1 MIEFINCG
9 MDISDDYEE
18 MLEIISLIK
27 DNILKG
33 ANYE

>member
-9 MDISDDYEE
+9 MDIYDDYEE

-27 DNILKG
+27 DNLLKG
-33 ANYE
+33 VDYE